1 MTNRTVQ
8 SRAAVEMLLVL
19 DMSRAALDMNQALD
33 PCFLLVLAY
42 LVAVR
47 MDFYL
52 IEMIDSNLNFIDLR
66 LIFNNEQN

>member
-33 PCFLLVLAY
+33 PCSLVELAY
-42 LVAVR
+42 LEVVR

-52 IEMIDSNLNFIDLR
+52 FKIKNIIFIYR
-66 LIFNNEQN
+66 LQFQVAKVK